1 MISSS
6 LVFGL
11 QAALIA
17 LGLLIAYR
25 AGRLRDQNATGRRG
39 VDAVDPDAETN
50 AVDPDAEAVRCPQC
64 DVENERGYRYCRSC
78 VSRLPGAT
86 GLDRSSDASPGR
98 VVR

>member
-25 AGRLRDQNATGRRG
+25 AGRLRDQNATGGRG
-39 VDAVDPDAETN
+39 VDAVDPDAK
-50 AVDPDAEAVRCPQC
+50 VVRCPQC

>member
-39 VDAVDPDAETN
+39 VDAVDPDAE
-50 AVDPDAEAVRCPQC
+50 AVRCPQC

-78 VSRLPGAT
+78 VSQLPGAT

>member
-25 AGRLRDQNATGRRG
+25 AGRLRDQNATGGRG
-39 VDAVDPDAETN
+39 VDAVDPDG
-50 AVDPDAEAVRCPQC
+50 EAVRCPQC

>member
-6 LVFGL
+6 LMFGL

-25 AGRLRDQNATGRRG
+25 AGRLRDQNATGGRG
-39 VDAVDPDAETN
+39 VDAVDPDAK
-50 AVDPDAEAVRCPQC
+50 VVRCPQC